1 MRITL
6 LICLNRCGTA
16 RIIHGTDQK
25 RRRLQVIQPSI
36 RQLARQFTRQLFR
49 RPVLPLVRRPAR
61 RSVREL
67 IRRLIQQS

>member
-25 RRRLQVIQPSI
+25 RRRLRVIQPSI
-36 RQLARQFTRQLFR
+36 RQPARQFARQML
-49 RPVLPLVRRPAR
+49 LPLVRPAA
-61 RSVREL
+61 REL
-67 IRRLIQQS
+67 IRWLIQQS